1 MAHKTK
7 ILLTEYDI
15 EEAMHDVV
23 HKGKKL
29 DWVFKLDGVGDVTI
43 EFIAEEDIEF

>member
-1 MAHKTK
+1 MDHKIT
-7 ILLTEYDI
+7 IPLSEYRL
-15 EEAMHDVV
+15 EAMHDVV
-23 HKGKKL
+23 HRDKKL

>member
-1 MAHKTK
+1 MAHKIT
-7 ILLTEYDI
+7 IPLTEYDVD
-15 EEAMHDVV
+15 AMHDVV